1 MLFKLAE
8 GSCEGKLS
16 TDKWAKMNKCSQA
29 AASRDI
35 QFLLQKG
42 LLIASGEIG
51 PKTGYVL
58 NPTLP

>member
-1 MLFKLAE
+1 
-8 GSCEGKLS
+8 
-16 TDKWAKMNKCSQA
+16 MNKCSQA

-58 NPTLP
+58 NPALP